1 MNASVSQDHG
11 TPVRDHFECHVL
23 VSSHLAGGWG
33 VQRSETPGSATQR
46 RSLLVMGPGFP
57 F

>member
-1 MNASVSQDHG
+1 MGIMNASVSQDHG

-33 VQRSETPGSATQR
+33 GAEV
-46 RSLLVMGPGFP
+46 
-57 F
+57 